1 MSADLTTRPLAL
13 LGFASLCRAAVNENL
28 SPDNHMGDKTDF
40 FSCCA
45 VSLAGKARNVRKAYD
60 CAAAVLVAQG
70 VNDFSPFSDIPPGPE
85 RQYARALWLT
95 MLATAIEAG
104 DMDPKDF
111 GL

>member
-1 MSADLTTRPLAL
+1 MSADLTTRQLAL

-28 SPDNHMGDKTDF
+28 SPDNRTDDKTDF

-45 VSLAGKARNVRKAYD
+45 VSLAGTARNVSKAYD
-60 CAAAVLVAQG
+60 CAEAVLMAQEVTSLG
-70 VNDFSPFSDIPPGPE
+70 AFRGIPPGPE